1 MKVSFYL
8 LFVVLFHLSKHNYA
22 QYQDA
27 LANYLIDDSDI
38 SVANYNLIKTVNNQ
52 SFTVYTLNVT
62 SLRWFNGNALTL
74 RIYVSIFNCKCNY
87 NSDVLSDFFKF
98 ADLVAH
104 SLCHCSEEHQL
115 YTIELLFYELRYKCA
130 V

>member
-1 MKVSFYL
+1 MKAGFYL

-62 SLRWFNGNALTL
+62 SLRWFNGNTL
-74 RIYVSIFNCKCNY
+74 RIYVSIINCKCN
-87 NSDVLSDFFKF
+87 
-98 ADLVAH
+98 
-104 SLCHCSEEHQL
+104 
-115 YTIELLFYELRYKCA
+115 
-130 V
+130 